1 MSTRT
6 EQVARFWS
14 NYLAQLEKAQV
25 RADQRRWYVLRAER
39 FVEAIQPKRLAQLSA
54 QDVAGYLSA
63 AGRETSLAAWQ
74 FVQMVD
80 AIRILGVTAGAPWVE
95 AVDWSHWRASAQ
107 TMSPEHP
114 TVARD
119 YGPEVQGLEPAGPM
133 TNLASV
139 RAAHQAVVD
148 RMVTEIR
155 RRGYSIRTER
165 GYLDW
170 VLRFIAFHGGRS
182 PNELADADI
191 GRFLD
196 WLAVKR
202 RVSASTQNQ
211 ALNGLLFL
219 FREVLGREGLQFGDF
234 ARAKRPK
241 RLPTVLT
248 KGEVARLLGELDGEF
263 RLMAS
268 LAYGAGM
275 RLMEVLRLR
284 VQDMDFGYKQIEV
297 RNAKGGKDR
306 LVPLPER
313 LIPGLMAHLDAV
325 REQHR
330 QDLAAGFGEVYL
342 PDALARQ
349 RPNAGREWI
358 WQYVFPSG
366 RLSVDPRSGQTRRQH
381 VNETSLQKKLKVAA
395 EAARISKRVSPH
407 TLRHSFATHFA
418 GGWLRHSHGAGV
430 AGPCGRVDHHDLYAC
445 AQSRRAGRA
454 QSVGS
459 VAVVA

>member
-1 MSTRT
+1 MSTRA

-39 FVEAIQPKRLAQLSA
+39 FLEAIQPKRLAQLSA
-54 QDVAGYLSA
+54 QDVSGYLSA
-63 AGRETSLAAWQ
+63 AGRETSLATWQ

-80 AIRILGVTAGAPWVE
+80 AIRILGVTAGAPWVA

-133 TNLASV
+133 TNLATV

-202 RVSASTQNQ
+202 RVSASEAIGDRPRFLGLSLCRDDRKRSLSLFSPQN
-211 ALNGLLFL
+211 APS
-219 FREVLGREGLQFGDF
+219 EGGC
-234 ARAKRPK
+234 
-241 RLPTVLT
+241 
-248 KGEVARLLGELDGEF
+248 
-263 RLMAS
+263 
-268 LAYGAGM
+268 
-275 RLMEVLRLR
+275 
-284 VQDMDFGYKQIEV
+284 
-297 RNAKGGKDR
+297 GK
-306 LVPLPER
+306 P
-313 LIPGLMAHLDAV
+313 
-325 REQHR
+325 
-330 QDLAAGFGEVYL
+330 
-342 PDALARQ
+342 
-349 RPNAGREWI
+349 
-358 WQYVFPSG
+358 
-366 RLSVDPRSGQTRRQH
+366 QTRRGATTAVGQLISQ
-381 VNETSLQKKLKVAA
+381 VSLLA
-395 EAARISKRVSPH
+395 
-407 TLRHSFATHFA
+407 
-418 GGWLRHSHGAGV
+418 
-430 AGPCGRVDHHDLYAC
+430 
-445 AQSRRAGRA
+445 
-454 QSVGS
+454 
-459 VAVVA
+459 